1 MLDFQVQLF
10 LEGAHGGIER
20 GFTGP
25 GMGPGGDVPSA
36 RKEQFV
42 LVALLQENFFFGIEN
57 EHLDGTVHQQ
67 LAVYAEL
74 GKHGQRAVVLVDDF
88 DQMVRVLFEGVLGR
102 DHIRVLFCFAF
113 KPCIHAMFQHIQ
125 PHMGAEGAMR
135 DVVVELGAPDVGDL
149 IELEA
154 LCFDYHWTEEQFL
167 LGLEA
172 GAFKVIGVRRGG
184 ILAGYMAFSLIAD
197 EMEIL
202 NLAVHPDFRRQG
214 MGEALLARSFEIC
227 RQSGIAKS
235 FLDVKVSNDPA
246 LALYRK
252 FGYKKIGIRKK
263 YYPDTKEDAL
273 LFRYDFQNNEA

>member
-1 MLDFQVQLF
+1 
-10 LEGAHGGIER
+10 
-20 GFTGP
+20 
-25 GMGPGGDVPSA
+25 
-36 RKEQFV
+36 
-42 LVALLQENFFFGIEN
+42 
-57 EHLDGTVHQQ
+57 
-67 LAVYAEL
+67 
-74 GKHGQRAVVLVDDF
+74 
-88 DQMVRVLFEGVLGR
+88 
-102 DHIRVLFCFAF
+102 
-113 KPCIHAMFQHIQ
+113 
-125 PHMGAEGAMR
+125 MR

-214 MGEALLARSFEIC
+214 LGEALLARSFEIC